1 MRRHLLWPNFL
12 WLYLLW
18 LYLLWLYLL
27 WQCADYFSALWLVL
41 WCCVVAAYLNL
52 QEGDY
57 QRMEAGVHPVEG
69 DNQLTEAGL
78 SPKESTPPRAGL
90 RSRLTPLLVL
100 TALAAVGFA
109 ANPSLTLA
117 PTLTLTLT

>member
-1 MRRHLLWPNFL
+1 VRRN
-12 WLYLLW
+12 YLLW
-18 LYLLWLYLL
+18 LCLL

-52 QEGDY
+52 EEGGK
-57 QRMEAGVHPVEG
+57 QRV
-69 DNQLTEAGL
+69 EAGL
-78 SPKESTPPRAGL
+78 SPKEGTPPRAGL
-90 RSRLTPLLVL
+90 RSIRCRSQLTTLLVL